1 MLAEVRTLAEA
12 DLTSSW
18 DNRIITVSYGLV
30 LCHLVVVRVSGS
42 VCPTTEDVNVGVK
55 DDLARSGT
63 DIDHQSVILESKGF
77 SGNLGGGGEQISDL
91 ERVRNLVQSTRD
103 FLGHAEDMNWRFRVD
118 VFEGDVM
125 VVFKDDAAGDF
136 SSDDFFEDGHV
147 WILLFKRVVGPPT
160 VQCWERTQVGT
171 RTRSSN

>member
-18 DNRIITVSYGLV
+18 DNRIITVSYRLL
-30 LCHLVVVRVSGS
+30 LCHLVVVRVSSTVG
-42 VCPTTEDVNVGVK
+42 PTAEDVNVGVK

-77 SGNLGGGGEQISDL
+77 SGNLGGGGEQLTDL
-91 ERVRNLVQSTRD
+91 KRVINLVQSARD
-103 FLGHAEDMNWRFRVD
+103 FFRHAEDMNWGFRVD

-136 SSDDFFEDGHV
+136 SSNDFFKDGHV
-147 WILLFKRVVGPPT
+147 WILSL
-160 VQCWERTQVGT
+160 ER
-171 RTRSSN
+171 